1 MQLEPQV
8 TFKNVDP
15 SDFILGQIH
24 SHLGKL
30 EHKFAGIVS
39 CRVVFERPQHRHRK
53 GDHFR
58 VDLVLT
64 LPDGVEIAVN
74 RDAPEFGR
82 EDPKVAVREAFEIA
96 ERRLD
101 HVLSRRHESH
111 RHERPLIEEQGRP

>member
-24 SHLGKL
+24 AHLGKL
-30 EHKFAGIVS
+30 EKRFAGVIA
-39 CRVVFERPQHRHRK
+39 CKVVFERPQHRHRK

-58 VDLVLT
+58 VDLVLS
-64 LPDGVEIAVN
+64 LPGGLEVAVN
-74 RDAPEFGR
+74 RDPPDQGR

-96 ERRLD
+96 ERRLA
-101 HVLSRRHESH
+101 HLLGH
-111 RHERPLIEEQGRP
+111 RHAAARHAGPPLEEWEPS